1 MSGRIKHQDIFVAL
15 AKTGLTQHFEY
26 RSPIEYDSSRRL
38 EQFVEIIAAK
48 AAAAEREAC
57 AEICDR
63 IARRYGDGPDV
74 EHWAQGFKEGASV
87 SAEAIRARGKQE

>member
-15 AKTGLTQHFEY
+15 RKAGLTQHFEY

-38 EQFVEIIAAK
+38 EHFVELIAAK

-57 AEICDR
+57 AKLVWATPE
-63 IARRYGDGPDV
+63 PDDV
-74 EHWAQGFKEGASV
+74 AISHREAIVK
-87 SAEAIRARGKQE
+87 AIRARGQE

>member
-15 AKTGLTQHFEY
+15 HKAGLTQHFEY
-26 RSPIEYDSSRRL
+26 RSPIEYDASRRL

-57 AEICDR
+57 AKVAEEWLPDDFDQ
-63 IARRYGDGPDV
+63 IA
-74 EHWAQGFKEGASV
+74 Q
-87 SAEAIRARGKQE
+87 EAIAAKIRARGQE

>member
-15 AKTGLTQHFEY
+15 AQTGLTQHFEY
-26 RSPIEYDSSRRL
+26 RSVVEYDSSRRL

-57 AEICDR
+57 AKEAKEKWCFC
-63 IARRYGDGPDV
+63 ASGD
-74 EHWAQGFKEGASV
+74 EMAQYIRERGA
-87 SAEAIRARGKQE
+87 K